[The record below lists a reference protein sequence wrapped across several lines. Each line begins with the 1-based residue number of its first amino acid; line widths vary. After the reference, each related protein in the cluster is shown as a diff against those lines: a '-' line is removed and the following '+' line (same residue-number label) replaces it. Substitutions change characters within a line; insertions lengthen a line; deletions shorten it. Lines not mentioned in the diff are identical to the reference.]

1 MKVYGV
7 SGSIIITFFPET
19 TENLAR
25 MVVRW
30 PYALCPSEIQDDHHH
45 RTYLNVGLYRNIDRR
60 FFLRNYK
67 LH

>member
-7 SGSIIITFFPET
+7 SGGIIITFFPET

-30 PYALCPSEIQDDHHH
+30 P
-45 RTYLNVGLYRNIDRR
+45 
-60 FFLRNYK
+60 
-67 LH
+67 